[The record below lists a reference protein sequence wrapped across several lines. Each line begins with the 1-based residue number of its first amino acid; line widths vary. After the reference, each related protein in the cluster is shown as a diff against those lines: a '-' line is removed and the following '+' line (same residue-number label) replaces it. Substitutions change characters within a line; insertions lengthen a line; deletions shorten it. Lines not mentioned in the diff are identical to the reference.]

1 MKWILYFP
9 LNTFFTILC
18 YLTNWAVT
26 PFCDERGELHGFL
39 RYWQT
44 WDDSCDVEFFVKE
57 RAPKIFRYDF
67 DKHYQSA
74 REYTPE
80 LDKYNRDKGCVIIL
94 DDNFTIWERIQ
105 RYFCRTLW
113 LYRNNSYGFAF
124 YLFGI
129 DADYT
134 QLNERRKDYKNK
146 DWYEIVTGRGFW
158 CNPWKFTGQI
168 GWISW
173 YLGWKLYGWNGP
185 TRYMIAGR
193 VILRKKE
200 GQ

>member
-26 PFCDERGELHGFL
+26 PFCDERGELHGVL

-57 RAPKIFRYDF
+57 KVPRFLRYDF

-74 REYTPE
+74 RERTQE
-80 LDKYNRDKGCVIIL
+80 LDKYNRDKGCVIIIN
-94 DDNFTIWERIQ
+94 DNFSIVERIQ

-113 LYRNNSYGFAF
+113 LYRNCSYGFAF
-124 YLFGI
+124 FLFGI
-129 DADYT
+129 DADYSD
-134 QLNERRKDYKNK
+134 LNVKRVDYPNG
-146 DWYEIVTGRGFW
+146 DWYEKVTGQGGW
-158 CNPWKFTGQI
+158 NNPWKLTGHF
-168 GWISW
+168 GWISF
-173 YLGWKLYGWNGP
+173 YLGWKLFGWNGP

-193 VILRKKE
+193 VILRKRGTE
-200 GQ
+200 